1 MAITE
6 KDIHKTADDLVAQN
20 ISPTLENVRDAL
32 GGGSYTKISKIMKIW
47 RTEQAKKEVLAGIKE
62 PAPERVSR
70 AASEFAKN
78 VWEEAQALATERLNS
93 EREALETA
101 RKEYEERTQEATDV
115 ADKIANDL
123 EVAKNEI
130 ASLEAIKDELNAKNE
145 AIKDEL
151 NAEKIENAK
160 LSSKINELEK
170 EKKSNSEKQVFEIMK
185 KLDAFQAQLD
195 NMRKERDSQS

>member
-130 ASLEAIKDELNAKNE
+130 ASLV

-160 LSSKINELEK
+160 LSSRVAELEK
-170 EKKSNSEKQVFEIMK
+170 ETTETREKKDSEILK

-195 NMRKERDSQS
+195 NMRYSDPAPKV